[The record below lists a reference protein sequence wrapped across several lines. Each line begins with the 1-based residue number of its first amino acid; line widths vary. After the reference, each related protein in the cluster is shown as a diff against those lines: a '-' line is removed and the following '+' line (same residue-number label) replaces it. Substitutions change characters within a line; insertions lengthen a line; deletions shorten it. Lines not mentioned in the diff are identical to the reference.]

1 MYTDVLAIDA
11 LKYRY
16 PKLQFGEGKI
26 NRELKKCYVG
36 FYSSSS
42 SSDDDKLPVLA
53 TGNWGCGAFGGD
65 RQLKFLIQLMSASEA
80 GRDLIYYTFDHQN
93 TFTTLSSM
101 VGMCDQLKLTIGDV
115 YKLIL
120 EYSDEIRGLTDSQIK
135 KFDLSQFLQTVLSE
149 RLF

>member
-16 PKLQFGEGKI
+16 PKLQFGEAKI

-36 FYSSSS
+36 FHATAQSNDNKY
-42 SSDDDKLPVLA
+42 PVLA

-65 RQLKFLIQLMSASEA
+65 RQLKFLIQMMSASQA
-80 GRDLIYYTFDHQN
+80 DRDMIYYTFDHQH
-93 TFTTLSSM
+93 TFNNLTSIVSM
-101 VGMCDQLKLTIGDV
+101 IDQFNLTIGEV

-120 EYSDEIRGLTDSQIK
+120 EYSDEIRGLSASQIK
-135 KFDLSQFLQTVLSE
+135 NFDLCQFLQTILSE